1 MVRGPRVLRSHLELH
16 SRSREIVRRIINPIV
31 TAIVATALLSPFP
44 ATAEAARARSAFSST
59 TAKPTEFFGLGA
71 TGAPR
76 PEFCEAS
83 SAECLV
89 PFIGYDQ
96 LTGAIEGA
104 QVNAGSLSFNFANGT
119 GWAVSL
125 AHFTGSVR
133 GCSGA
138 GTATIRYEV
147 RLGAQPGKNVGT
159 FTIVKG
165 SGKAGLSG
173 LFGTGSLTATPNP
186 ADGTVPAEGVVDL
199 RCGDR

>member
-1 MVRGPRVLRSHLELH
+1 M
-16 SRSREIVRRIINPIV
+16 RRIISPLV
-31 TAIVATALLSPFP
+31 SAVVATALLSPFP
-44 ATAEAARARSAFSST
+44 ATAEAARARSTFSST
-59 TAKPTEFFGLGA
+59 TAKPTELFGLGS

-76 PEFCEAS
+76 PELCEAA

-89 PFIGYDQ
+89 PFLGYDQ
-96 LTGAIEGA
+96 LTGAMEGT
-104 QVNAGSLSFNFANGT
+104 QVNAGSLSFNFATGT

-133 GCSGA
+133 GCPGV

-159 FTIVKG
+159 FTVVKG
-165 SGKAGLSG
+165 SGRAGLSG
-173 LFGTGSLTATPNP
+173 LSGTGSLTATPNP
-186 ADGTVPAEGVVDL
+186 ADWTVPAEGLVDV

>member
-1 MVRGPRVLRSHLELH
+1 M
-16 SRSREIVRRIINPIV
+16 RRIITPLV
-31 TAIVATALLSPFP
+31 VAIAAAAPLGPFP
-44 ATAEAARARSAFSST
+44 ATAEAARARSAFSSA
-59 TAKPTEFFGLGA
+59 TAKPTELFGLGA

-76 PEFCEAS
+76 PELCEAA

-89 PFIGYDQ
+89 PFVGYDQ
-96 LTGAIEGA
+96 FTGAIEGA
-104 QVNAGSLSFNFANGT
+104 QVNAGSLSFNFATGT

-133 GCSGA
+133 GCPGA

-159 FTIVKG
+159 FTIVKR
-165 SGKAGLSG
+165 SGTAGLAGLS
-173 LFGTGSLTATPNP
+173 GTGSLTATPNP

-199 RCGDR
+199 RCNDH